1 VKEEFLDMLERNKA
15 FRYAVAGKL
24 GMLELLRHMD
34 TVERELKRQRKVLI
48 TLVKEVRDLKVAV
61 GSLGRKLGVD
71 YEKAVRA
78 LVEDLLKKLG
88 VREYVVEK
96 FRFEDEE
103 GRYGPRGVVYEVD
116 LYVSNGSA
124 FLVELRSLVEPGDVD
139 RFYLVADAVEKILG
153 RCADGKIIV
162 GVHAAREALER
173 AEKLGV
179 TLLYGGFG
187 VSNWKQL

>member
-1 VKEEFLDMLERNKA
+1 VKEEEFLDMLERNKA

-24 GMLELLRHMD
+24 GILEILKRMD
-34 TVERELKRQRKVLI
+34 AVERELKKQRRALI
-48 TLVKEVRDLKVAV
+48 ALVKEVRDLKVAV
-61 GSLGRKLGVD
+61 GSLGRRLGVD

-78 LVEDLLKKLG
+78 LVEDLLKRLG
-88 VREYVVEK
+88 VKEYVVEK
-96 FRFEDEE
+96 FRFEDRE

-116 LYVSNGSA
+116 LYVSNDKT
-124 FLVELRSLVEPGDVD
+124 FLVELKSLVEPEDVD

-153 RCADGKIIV
+153 RRADGKIVV

-179 TLLYGGFG
+179 TLLYGG
-187 VSNWKQL
+187 LA

>member
-1 VKEEFLDMLERNKA
+1 VNKEEFLDLLERDKE

-24 GMLELLRHMD
+24 GILELLRRMD
-34 TVERELKRQRKVLI
+34 TVERELKKQRRVLM

-61 GSLGRKLGVD
+61 GSLGRRLGVD

-78 LVEDLLKKLG
+78 LVEDLLKRLG

-96 FRFEDEE
+96 FRFEDKE
-103 GRYGPRGVVYEVD
+103 GRYGPGGVVYEVD
-116 LYVSNGSA
+116 LYVSNGRA
-124 FLVELRSLVEPGDVD
+124 FLVELKSLVEPEDAD
-139 RFYLVADAVEKILG
+139 RFYLVADAVERILG
-153 RCADGKIIV
+153 RRADGKIIV

-179 TLLYGGFG
+179 TLLYGDL
-187 VSNWKQL
+187 V

>member
-1 VKEEFLDMLERNKA
+1 VKEEEFLEMLERNKA

-24 GMLELLRHMD
+24 GILEILKRMD
-34 TVERELKRQRKVLI
+34 AVERELKKQRKVLI

-61 GSLGRKLGVD
+61 GSLGRRLGVD

-88 VREYVVEK
+88 VKEYVVEK
-96 FRFEDEE
+96 FRFEDRE
-103 GRYGPRGVVYEVD
+103 GRYGPRGVVEVD
-116 LYVSNGSA
+116 LYVSNGRA
-124 FLVELRSLVEPGDVD
+124 FLVELKSLVEPEDVD
-139 RFYLVADAVEKILG
+139 RFYLVADAVERILG
-153 RCADGKIIV
+153 RRADGKIIV

-179 TLLYGGFG
+179 TLLYGDL
-187 VSNWKQL
+187 V